1 MKKKVYIETTV
12 VSYLTGRMSTNRV
25 LAGHQDTTRRF
36 WQQLE
41 KYDVYLS
48 DLVWREAGRGDPEQ
62 AKARRAALIGLT
74 MLEADQ
80 EAKKLAEMLIAKAAV
95 PANHPDD
102 AMHIAVATV
111 NGIDFLVTWN
121 FSHINNPVDKMKIR
135 RVVENAGY
143 VSPEMCSPEELIRG
157 DI

>member
-12 VSYLTGRMSTNRV
+12 VSYLAGRTSSNRV
-25 LAGHQDTTRRF
+25 IAGHQDSTRRF
-36 WQQLE
+36 WRQLGRF
-41 KYDVYLS
+41 DAYLS
-48 DLVWREAGRGDPEQ
+48 DLVWREAGRGDSAQ
-62 AKARRAALIGLT
+62 AKARLNALAGLS

-80 EAKKLAEMLIAKAAV
+80 EAKQLAEMLIAKAAV
-95 PANHPDD
+95 PAKHPDD
-102 AMHIAVATV
+102 AMHIAIATV

-121 FSHINNPVDKMKIR
+121 FAHINNPVDRMKIR

-157 DI
+157 VT